1 MRAVIKKG
9 VAVGRVTAP
18 PSKSMAHRILIA
30 AALAPGESIID
41 NISDCEDVLASRD
54 CLVALGASIEIDGTS
69 ARVRGIDPRTAE
81 PSGELFAR
89 ESGSTARFIIPIAW
103 LSGRDVTIRGSEKLL
118 SRPMSVYEK
127 LAEEKGLGFRNT
139 GTGIELSGRF
149 IPSDLTVRGDVSS
162 QFISGILFTLPFAE
176 CDVTLSIT
184 GKIES
189 RSYIDMTLI
198 AMRSFGVFAEWIAED
213 KILVKSGGYL
223 PREERVEGDYSASA
237 FTEALNLIGG
247 EVEQLGLSE
256 ESAQGDRV
264 YRDIFPKL
272 NKNPT
277 VSVADCPDLAPILMA
292 MAAELGGAVF
302 TDTARLKIKESD
314 RAEAMREE
322 LSKLGARITVEDN
335 RVTVHPS
342 VLHTPSEPIS
352 SHNDHR
358 IVMSLAVLLTRYGGV
373 IEGAQAVR
381 KSYPTFFEDLSSL
394 GIEVGISE

>member
-18 PSKSMAHRILIA
+18 PSKSMAHRLLIA

-54 CLVALGASIEIDGTS
+54 CLVALGASIEIDGTK
-69 ARVRGIDPRTAE
+69 AIVRGVDPRTAE

-103 LSGRDVTIRGSEKLL
+103 LSGRDVTLRGSEKLL
-118 SRPMSVYEK
+118 SRPMSVYEE

-139 GTGIELSGRF
+139 GAGIELSGRF

-176 CDVTLSIT
+176 GDVTLSIT

-223 PREERVEGDYSASA
+223 PRKERVEGDYSASA

-264 YRDIFPKL
+264 YRDIFPRL
-272 NKNPT
+272 NDNPT